1 MYVNRHSTETM
12 MACIAPADS
21 RRRGMIRTRDMAQG
35 DVRTKM
41 VKGAAGL
48 LATKGVEGTSFAEV
62 LAATDAPRGSIY
74 HHFPGG
80 KSELVH
86 AALDLVSTR
95 ALAVMESR
103 RGSSAEAIVEQ
114 FLDLWRQLLD
124 HSELTAGCAVLA
136 VTVAGSDDDLLD
148 HTGSDLSRLDGPSGR
163 TPRRRGSGRELCSGA
178 RCHDHRGDRGSGG
191 ALPGRAKPRAIR
203 CRRPG
208 ADAAGFITVLNRNSA
223 RLLVNPGLHQT

>member
-1 MYVNRHSTETM
+1 
-12 MACIAPADS
+12 
-21 RRRGMIRTRDMAQG
+21 MIGTRDMAQG

-62 LAATDAPRGSIY
+62 LDATNSPRGSIY

-86 AALDLVSTR
+86 AALDLVSSR

-103 RGSSAEAIVEQ
+103 RGSSAEAIVKQ

-124 HSELTAGCAVLA
+124 SSDLTAGCAVLA
-136 VTVAGSDDDLLD
+136 VTVAGSDIDLLD
-148 HTGSDLSRLDGPSGR
+148 HAGSIFRDWTAHLAGLLVDGGVA
-163 TPRRRGSGRELCSGA
+163 EA
-178 RCHDHRGDRGSGG
+178 
-191 ALPGRAKPRAIR
+191 
-203 CRRPG
+203 
-208 ADAAGFITVLNRNSA
+208 SA
-223 RLLVNPGLHQT
+223 RQLAVMVIAATEGAVALCRAERSREPFDIVDKGLMQLVSSES

>member
-1 MYVNRHSTETM
+1 M
-12 MACIAPADS
+12 MTCIAPAGMG
-21 RRRGMIRTRDMAQG
+21 RKGMIRIKDMAQG

-62 LAATDAPRGSIY
+62 LAVTDTPRGSVY

-95 ALAVMESR
+95 ALEVMESK
-103 RGSSAEAIVEQ
+103 RGGSAEAIVEQ
-114 FLDLWRQLLD
+114 FLDLWCQLLD
-124 HSELTAGCAVLA
+124 HSELTAGCAVVA

-148 HTGSDLSRLDGPSGR
+148 H
-163 TPRRRGSGRELCSGA
+163 
-178 RCHDHRGDRGSGG
+178 
-191 ALPGRAKPRAIR
+191 
-203 CRRPG
+203 
-208 ADAAGFITVLNRNSA
+208 AGTIFRDWTVHLA
-223 RLLVNPGLHQT
+223 GLLVDGGVAESSAQQLAVMIIAATEGAVAICRAERSREPFDVVANALMQLIASES

>member
-1 MYVNRHSTETM
+1 MSTDIVTETM
-12 MACIAPADS
+12 MTCIVPADS
-21 RRRGMIRTRDMAQG
+21 RPRGMIRTRDMAQG

-41 VKGAAGL
+41 VKGAAAL

-62 LAATDAPRGSIY
+62 LAVTDAPRGSIY

-95 ALAVMESR
+95 ALAVMESK

-124 HSELTAGCAVLA
+124 YSELTAGCAVVA
-136 VTVAGSDDDLLD
+136 VTVAGLTMISSTMPVRFFE
-148 HTGSDLSRLDGPSGR
+148 TGRSIWPDSSSPA
-163 TPRRRGSGRELCSGA
+163 EW
-178 RCHDHRGDRGSGG
+178 
-191 ALPGRAKPRAIR
+191 PRA
-203 CRRPG
+203 
-208 ADAAGFITVLNRNSA
+208 
-223 RLLVNPGLHQT
+223 LLSSSLS

>member
-1 MYVNRHSTETM
+1 
-12 MACIAPADS
+12 
-21 RRRGMIRTRDMAQG
+21 MIGTRDMAQG

-62 LAATDAPRGSIY
+62 LDATNSPRGSVY

-86 AALDLVSTR
+86 AALDLVSSR

-103 RGSSAEAIVEQ
+103 RGSSAEAIVKQ

-124 HSELTAGCAVLA
+124 GSDLTAGCAVLA
-136 VTVAGSDDDLLD
+136 VTVAGSDIDLLD
-148 HTGSDLSRLDGPSGR
+148 HAGSIFRDWTAHL
-163 TPRRRGSGRELCSGA
+163 
-178 RCHDHRGDRGSGG
+178 
-191 ALPGRAKPRAIR
+191 
-203 CRRPG
+203 
-208 ADAAGFITVLNRNSA
+208 AG
-223 RLLVNPGLHQT
+223 LLVVGGVGETSAPQLATMVIAATEGAVALCRAERSREPFDLVDKALMQLVSPEF

>member
-1 MYVNRHSTETM
+1 
-12 MACIAPADS
+12 MACIAPADIQLK
-21 RRRGMIRTRDMAQG
+21 GMIRTKDMAQG

-80 KSELVH
+80 KAELVH

-103 RGSSAEAIVEQ
+103 RGSSAAEIVKQ
-114 FLDLWRQLLD
+114 FLDLWT
-124 HSELTAGCAVLA
+124 S
-136 VTVAGSDDDLLD
+136 
-148 HTGSDLSRLDGPSGR
+148 LS
-163 TPRRRGSGRELCSGA
+163 
-178 RCHDHRGDRGSGG
+178 
-191 ALPGRAKPRAIR
+191 
-203 CRRPG
+203 
-208 ADAAGFITVLNRNSA
+208 
-223 RLLVNPGLHQT
+223 

>member
-1 MYVNRHSTETM
+1 MT
-12 MACIAPADS
+12 CIAPADI
-21 RRRGMIRTRDMAQG
+21 RRRGMIRTKDMAQG

-62 LAATDAPRGSIY
+62 LDATDSPRGSIY

-95 ALAVMESR
+95 ARAVMESR
-103 RGSSAEAIVEQ
+103 RGSSAVAIAEQ

-124 HSELTAGCAVLA
+124 SSELTAGCAVLA
-136 VTVAGSDDDLLD
+136 VTVAGSDVDLLD
-148 HTGSDLSRLDGPSGR
+148 HA
-163 TPRRRGSGRELCSGA
+163 GA
-178 RCHDHRGDRGSGG
+178 IFRDWTVH
-191 ALPGRAKPRAIR
+191 L
-203 CRRPG
+203 
-208 ADAAGFITVLNRNSA
+208 AG
-223 RLLVNPGLHQT
+223 LLVDGGVAETSAQPLAVMIIAATEGAVALCRAERSREPFDVVENALIQLVVSEA

>member
-1 MYVNRHSTETM
+1 MT
-12 MACIAPADS
+12 CIAPAGTQ
-21 RRRGMIRTRDMAQG
+21 RKGMIRTKDMGQG

-62 LAATDAPRGSIY
+62 LAVTDAPRGSIY

-95 ALAVMESR
+95 ALAVMESK
-103 RGSSAEAIVEQ
+103 RGRSAEVIVEH

-124 HSELTAGCAVLA
+124 HSGLTAGCAVVA

-148 HTGSDLSRLDGPSGR
+148 HA
-163 TPRRRGSGRELCSGA
+163 GA
-178 RCHDHRGDRGSGG
+178 IFRDWTVH
-191 ALPGRAKPRAIR
+191 L
-203 CRRPG
+203 
-208 ADAAGFITVLNRNSA
+208 AG
-223 RLLVNPGLHQT
+223 LLVDGGVAETSAQRLAVMIIAATEGAVALCRAERSREPFDVVDKALMQLVSSEA

>member
-1 MYVNRHSTETM
+1 
-12 MACIAPADS
+12 
-21 RRRGMIRTRDMAQG
+21 MIRAGEMAQG
-35 DVRTKM
+35 DVRAKM

-62 LAATDAPRGSIY
+62 LAATDSPRGSTY

-103 RGSSAEAIVEQ
+103 RGSSAVAIVEQ

-124 HSELTAGCAVLA
+124 NSELTAGCAVLA
-136 VTVAGSDDDLLD
+136 VTVAGSDRDLVD
-148 HTGSDLSRLDGPSGR
+148 HTGAIF
-163 TPRRRGSGRELCSGA
+163 REWTAHL
-178 RCHDHRGDRGSGG
+178 
-191 ALPGRAKPRAIR
+191 
-203 CRRPG
+203 
-208 ADAAGFITVLNRNSA
+208 AG
-223 RLLVNPGLHQT
+223 LLVAGGVAETSAQPLAVMIIAATEGAVALCRAERSREPFDVVEAALLQLVSSEA

>member
-1 MYVNRHSTETM
+1 
-12 MACIAPADS
+12 MACIAPADI
-21 RRRGMIRTRDMAQG
+21 RRRGMIRIKDMAPG

-62 LAATDAPRGSIY
+62 LDATDSPRGSVY

-86 AALDLVSTR
+86 AALDLVSSR

-103 RGSSAEAIVEQ
+103 RGSSAEAIVKE

-124 HSELTAGCAVLA
+124 SSDLTAGCAVLA
-136 VTVAGSDDDLLD
+136 VTVAGSDIDLLD
-148 HTGSDLSRLDGPSGR
+148 HAGSIFRDWTAHL
-163 TPRRRGSGRELCSGA
+163 
-178 RCHDHRGDRGSGG
+178 
-191 ALPGRAKPRAIR
+191 
-203 CRRPG
+203 
-208 ADAAGFITVLNRNSA
+208 AG
-223 RLLVNPGLHQT
+223 LLVAGGVGETSAPQLATMVIAATEGGVALCRAERSREPFDLVDKALMQLVSSEF

>member
-1 MYVNRHSTETM
+1 
-12 MACIAPADS
+12 
-21 RRRGMIRTRDMAQG
+21 MIRNKEMAQG

-62 LAATDAPRGSIY
+62 LAVTDAPRGSIY

-136 VTVAGSDDDLLD
+136 VTVAGSGNDLLD
-148 HTGSDLSRLDGPSGR
+148 HAGAIF
-163 TPRRRGSGRELCSGA
+163 REWT
-178 RCHDHRGDRGSGG
+178 DH
-191 ALPGRAKPRAIR
+191 L
-203 CRRPG
+203 
-208 ADAAGFITVLNRNSA
+208 AG
-223 RLLVNPGLHQT
+223 LLVAGGVAEGSAQQLAVMIIAATEGAVALCRAERSREPFDVVDKALMQLVSSES

>member
-1 MYVNRHSTETM
+1 MT
-12 MACIAPADS
+12 CIVPADI
-21 RRRGMIRTRDMAQG
+21 RRRGMIGTRDMAQG

-62 LAATDAPRGSIY
+62 LDATNSPRGSVY

-86 AALDLVSTR
+86 AALDLVSSR

-103 RGSSAEAIVEQ
+103 RGSSAEAIVKQ

-124 HSELTAGCAVLA
+124 GSDLTAGCAVLA
-136 VTVAGSDDDLLD
+136 VTVAGSDIDLLD
-148 HTGSDLSRLDGPSGR
+148 HAGSIFRDWTAHL
-163 TPRRRGSGRELCSGA
+163 
-178 RCHDHRGDRGSGG
+178 
-191 ALPGRAKPRAIR
+191 
-203 CRRPG
+203 
-208 ADAAGFITVLNRNSA
+208 AG
-223 RLLVNPGLHQT
+223 LLVAGGVGETSAPQLATMVIAATEGAVALCRAERSREPFDLVDKALMQLVSSEF

>member
-1 MYVNRHSTETM
+1 MT
-12 MACIAPADS
+12 CIAPADD
-21 RRRGMIRTRDMAQG
+21 RRRGMIRTKDMAQG

-95 ALAVMESR
+95 ALAVMESK
-103 RGSSAEAIVEQ
+103 RGSSAADVVEQ
-114 FLDLWRQLLD
+114 FLELWRQLLD
-124 HSELTAGCAVLA
+124 KSELTAGCAVVA
-136 VTVAGSDDDLLD
+136 VTVAGSDLDLLD
-148 HTGSDLSRLDGPSGR
+148 HA
-163 TPRRRGSGRELCSGA
+163 GA
-178 RCHDHRGDRGSGG
+178 IFRDWTVH
-191 ALPGRAKPRAIR
+191 L
-203 CRRPG
+203 
-208 ADAAGFITVLNRNSA
+208 AG
-223 RLLVNPGLHQT
+223 LLVAGGVAEISAQPLAVMIIAATEGAVALCRAQRSREPFDVVEEALMQLVSSKS

>member
-1 MYVNRHSTETM
+1 MT
-12 MACIAPADS
+12 CIAPAGI
-21 RRRGMIRTRDMAQG
+21 RPKGMIRTKDMAQG

-41 VKGAAGL
+41 VRGAAGL

-62 LAATDAPRGSIY
+62 LAVTDAPRGSIY

-95 ALAVMESR
+95 ALAVMESK
-103 RGSSAEAIVEQ
+103 RGSSAESIVEQ

-124 HSELTAGCAVLA
+124 HSELTAGCAVVA

-148 HTGSDLSRLDGPSGR
+148 H
-163 TPRRRGSGRELCSGA
+163 
-178 RCHDHRGDRGSGG
+178 
-191 ALPGRAKPRAIR
+191 
-203 CRRPG
+203 
-208 ADAAGFITVLNRNSA
+208 AGTIFRDWTVHLA
-223 RLLVNPGLHQT
+223 GLLVDGGVADSSAEQLAVMIIAATEGAVALCRAERSREPFDAVDKALMQLVASES

>member
-1 MYVNRHSTETM
+1 M
-12 MACIAPADS
+12 MTCIAPGGH
-21 RRRGMIRTRDMAQG
+21 RTEGMIRTRDMAQG

-86 AALDLVSTR
+86 AALDLVSGR

-103 RGSSAEAIVEQ
+103 RGSSAAEIVEQ

-124 HSELTAGCAVLA
+124 NSDLTAGCAVLA
-136 VTVAGSDDDLLD
+136 VTVADSDVDLLD
-148 HTGSDLSRLDGPSGR
+148 HAGQIFRDWTVHLAVL
-163 TPRRRGSGRELCSGA
+163 L
-178 RCHDHRGDRGSGG
+178 
-191 ALPGRAKPRAIR
+191 
-203 CRRPG
+203 
-208 ADAAGFITVLNRNSA
+208 AAGGVSETSA
-223 RLLVNPGLHQT
+223 QQLAVMIIAATEGAVALCRAERSREPFDVVDKALMQMVSSES

>member
-1 MYVNRHSTETM
+1 MT
-12 MACIAPADS
+12 CIAPADGK
-21 RRRGMIRTRDMAQG
+21 RRGMIRTKDMAQG

-48 LATKGVEGTSFAEV
+48 LATKGVQGTSFAEV
-62 LAATDAPRGSIY
+62 LAVTDAPRGSIY

-114 FLDLWRQLLD
+114 FLALWRQLLD
-124 HSELTAGCAVLA
+124 HSELTAGCAVVA

-148 HTGSDLSRLDGPSGR
+148 H
-163 TPRRRGSGRELCSGA
+163 
-178 RCHDHRGDRGSGG
+178 
-191 ALPGRAKPRAIR
+191 
-203 CRRPG
+203 
-208 ADAAGFITVLNRNSA
+208 AGTIFRDWTVHLA
-223 RLLVNPGLHQT
+223 GLLVDGGVAESSAQQLSVMIIAATEGAVALCRAERSSEPFDVVDKALMQLVASES

>member
-1 MYVNRHSTETM
+1 
-12 MACIAPADS
+12 MACIAPADIQ
-21 RRRGMIRTRDMAQG
+21 RTGMIRTKDMAQG

-80 KSELVH
+80 KAELVH

-103 RGSSAEAIVEQ
+103 RGSSAAEIVKQ

-124 HSELTAGCAVLA
+124 ESELSAGCAVVA
-136 VTVAGSDDDLLD
+136 VTVAGSDDDLLE
-148 HTGSDLSRLDGPSGR
+148 HAGAIF
-163 TPRRRGSGRELCSGA
+163 REWTAHL
-178 RCHDHRGDRGSGG
+178 
-191 ALPGRAKPRAIR
+191 
-203 CRRPG
+203 
-208 ADAAGFITVLNRNSA
+208 AG
-223 RLLVNPGLHQT
+223 LLVAGGLAETSAQPLAVMIIAATEGVVALCRAERSREPFDVVEKALIQLVSSES

>member
-1 MYVNRHSTETM
+1 
-12 MACIAPADS
+12 
-21 RRRGMIRTRDMAQG
+21 MAQG

-80 KSELVH
+80 KAELVH

-103 RGSSAEAIVEQ
+103 RGSSAAEIVKQ

-124 HSELTAGCAVLA
+124 ESELSAGCAVVA
-136 VTVAGSDDDLLD
+136 VTVAGSDDDLLE
-148 HTGSDLSRLDGPSGR
+148 HAGAIF
-163 TPRRRGSGRELCSGA
+163 REWTAHL
-178 RCHDHRGDRGSGG
+178 
-191 ALPGRAKPRAIR
+191 
-203 CRRPG
+203 
-208 ADAAGFITVLNRNSA
+208 AG
-223 RLLVNPGLHQT
+223 LLVAGGLAETSAQPLAVMIIAATEGVVALCRAERSREPFDVVEKALIQLVSSES

>member
-1 MYVNRHSTETM
+1 MYSDIVTETM
-12 MACIAPADS
+12 MPCIASADM
-21 RRRGMIRTRDMAQG
+21 RLGGMIGAKQMAQG

-62 LAATDAPRGSIY
+62 LAATDAPRGSTY

-86 AALDLVSTR
+86 AALDLVSSR

-103 RGSSAEAIVEQ
+103 RGSSATEIVEQ

-124 HSELTAGCAVLA
+124 TSDLTAGCAVVA
-136 VTVAGSDDDLLD
+136 VTVAGSDTDLLD
-148 HTGSDLSRLDGPSGR
+148 HA
-163 TPRRRGSGRELCSGA
+163 GA
-178 RCHDHRGDRGSGG
+178 IFRDWTVH
-191 ALPGRAKPRAIR
+191 L
-203 CRRPG
+203 
-208 ADAAGFITVLNRNSA
+208 AG
-223 RLLVNPGLHQT
+223 LLVAGGVAETPAPQLAVMIIAATEGAVALCRAERNREPFDVVDKALMQLVSSES